1 MDKLRNATNHKI
13 LCVIPSRL
21 NSTRLPRKALA
32 LIGNKPMIQWVYE
45 GASQC
50 TAFSKVIVAT
60 DSQEIADVIIKLGGQ
75 VEMTPSELPTGT
87 DRVAYV
93 AKKYPEYDVV
103 VNLQGDEPFI
113 KTQMIESLVETY
125 LNGLN
130 PQMATLACPL
140 NFEKEYNDPNTVKVI
155 YNKFNQAIY
164 FSRSPI
170 PFFRHENMSEAPLLM
185 HLGLYVFT
193 REFLLKFT
201 QMEQTPLEKSEL
213 LEQLRAVENGV
224 LIYVS
229 QTPHRIIEINYPE
242 DLVLARQYVLEN
254 NF

>member
-1 MDKLRNATNHKI
+1 MKKPKI

-21 NSTRLPRKALA
+21 NSTRLPRKPLV

-45 GASQC
+45 AAIQC
-50 TAFSKVIVAT
+50 SAFAKVIVAT
-60 DSQEIADVIIKLGGQ
+60 DSIEIASIIEKIGGH

-87 DRVAYV
+87 DRVAFV
-93 AKKYPEYDVV
+93 ARKHSEYDVI

-113 KTQMIESLVETY
+113 KADMLMSLVEPY

-130 PQMATLACPL
+130 PKMATLACPI
-140 NFEKEYNDPNTVKVI
+140 NQENEYNDPNTVKVL
-155 YNKFNQAIY
+155 YNKLNYAIY

-170 PFFRHENMSEAPLLM
+170 PFFRQQDIPNIPMLM
-185 HLGLYVFT
+185 HLGLYAFT
-193 REFLLKFT
+193 REFLLEFT
-201 QMEQTPLEKSEL
+201 KMEQTPLEKTEL

-224 LIYVS
+224 SIYVS

-242 DLVLARQYVLEN
+242 DLEAARKYVEGLK
-254 NF
+254 FK

>member
-1 MDKLRNATNHKI
+1 MEQQPKI

-21 NSTRLPRKALA
+21 NSTRLPRKPLV

-45 GASQC
+45 AACQC
-50 TAFSKVIVAT
+50 VAFSKVIVAT
-60 DSQEIADVIIKLGGQ
+60 DSEEIEEVIKKLGGH

-87 DRVAYV
+87 DRVACI

-113 KTQMIESLVETY
+113 KPEMLVSLVSPY
-125 LNGLN
+125 LNGIN
-130 PQMATLACPL
+130 PAMATLACPL
-140 NFEKEYNDPNTVKVI
+140 NLEKEYNDPNTVKVI
-155 YNKFNQAIY
+155 YNKLNHAIY

-170 PFFRHENMSEAPLLM
+170 PYFRQQNIENVPILM
-185 HLGLYVFT
+185 HLGLYAFT
-193 REFLLKFT
+193 RKFLLEYT

-224 LIYVS
+224 SIYVS

-242 DLVLARQYVLEN
+242 DLENARKYVEELK
-254 NF
+254 